1 MSQFIAYLKYLLK
14 AKHRRGFGIHSPYLY
29 RLQSVIIE
37 EELPYYKYDEIEG
50 QRERLQ
56 KSEGEIK
63 ILTDEGHEKL
73 MRVSV
78 IMKQFS
84 LEAKYAQLLFRLVND
99 FKPKAI
105 AEVGTT
111 TGVTTCYLA
120 GPSSKTSV
128 YAFSNQPEMS
138 RLMNSMSKNIRIK
151 NIQLQNGQADAFL
164 SKNDDVD
171 FLYVNEASA
180 ETMRNCLLSFFQ
192 KDSKRMAVVQNI
204 HKDKT
209 TETVWQE
216 FVDNN
221 NVQASMDLFQL
232 GILIKNA
239 DLQKENFVVLF

>member
-1 MSQFIAYLKYLLK
+1 MSQFIAYLKYLIK

-50 QRERLQ
+50 QRARLQ

-63 ILTDEGHEKL
+63 ILTDEGNEKL
-73 MRVSV
+73 MRVSA
-78 IMKQFS
+78 IMKHFS

-105 AEVGTT
+105 AEGGTT

-120 GPSSKTSV
+120 GPSSKTPV
-128 YAFSNQPEMS
+128 YAFSKQSEMS
-138 RLMNSMSKNIRIK
+138 RLMNSMSKNICIK
-151 NIQLQNGQADAFL
+151 NILLQNGQADIFL
-164 SKNDDVD
+164 SEDDDVD

-180 ETMRNCLLSFFQ
+180 EDMRIYLHSFFQ
-192 KDSKRMAVVQNI
+192 KDNKRMAVVQNI
-204 HKDKT
+204 HKDRA

-216 FVDNN
+216 FVDND

-232 GILIKNA
+232 GILIKNS